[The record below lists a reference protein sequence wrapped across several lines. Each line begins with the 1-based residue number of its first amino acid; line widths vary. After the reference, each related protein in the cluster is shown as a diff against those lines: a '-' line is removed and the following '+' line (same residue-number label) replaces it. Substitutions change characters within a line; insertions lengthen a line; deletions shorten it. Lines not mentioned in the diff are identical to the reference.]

1 MATQLRRLDTA
12 RRLQQRD
19 NQLTDLSPSQRLTAL
34 LDDSPLKPIQRWLWG
49 LSTGGTLLDGFVIFV
64 LGVTMPLIIAE
75 FGLTPDV
82 VGLIGASLVFGA
94 VFGAG
99 FGGPM
104 ADRLGRKGLMLADM
118 IIIGTGAATS
128 ALANG
133 FPLLFIGQLLVGIGV
148 GIDFPASSS
157 YVSEVLPKRSRARM
171 MVATIACQSV
181 GMLLAAVIALLLL
194 KNVHSAQTWRLFLA
208 AEGAI
213 ALLFFFLRLSEP
225 DSPHWLMTR
234 GRFTEAAH
242 AFLRIMPE
250 QREAVLQIT
259 GAGGDPN
266 VANSVPPSKSPGL
279 AILFSRAYRA
289 RTVLVAV
296 PWFLMDI
303 ATYGVG
309 LFTPIILGAI
319 DVSGKRG
326 GVFTSDFTDARG
338 SAAID
343 LFLLFGFLVG
353 IWAVP
358 RFGRIRM
365 QAVGFAGMAF
375 GMLVLMIAVSLSNS
389 SAGAGHIPLV
399 FAGFILFNLLM
410 NAGPNPTTYTLAP
423 ILFPTQL
430 RVNASGFAAG
440 VAKIGA
446 TLGVFVLPILKGKF
460 GVPAVLGMMAAVS
473 VLGLVVTL
481 VFGREDSE

>member
-1 MATQLRRLDTA
+1 LVEIT
-12 RRLQQRD
+12 
-19 NQLTDLSPSQRLTAL
+19 PSERLTSL
-34 LDDSPLKPIQRWLWG
+34 LDGSPLKPIQRWLWV

-75 FGLTPDV
+75 FRLTPDL

-99 FGGPM
+99 FGGPL
-104 ADRLGRKGLMLADM
+104 ADRLGRKKLMLADM
-118 IIIGTGAATS
+118 IIIGAGAAIS

-133 FPLLFIGQLLVGIGV
+133 FPLLFIGQLLVGMGV

-157 YVSEVLPKRSRARM
+157 YVLEVLPKRSRARM

-194 KNVHSAQTWRLFLA
+194 KNVHGGQTRRLFLA

-213 ALLFFFLRLSEP
+213 ALLFFLLRLSEP
-225 DSPHWLMTR
+225 DSPHWLMAR
-234 GRFTEAAH
+234 GRFTEAAQ

-259 GAGGDPN
+259 GDAGNQG
-266 VANSVPPSKSPGL
+266 VASAEAPVKPGI
-279 AILFSRAYRA
+279 AILFSRPYRA
-289 RTVLVAV
+289 RTMLVAI

-319 DVSGKRG
+319 DVSAK
-326 GVFTSDFTDARG
+326 GVGVIARDFADARG

-358 RFGRIRM
+358 RYGRIRM
-365 QAVGFAGMAF
+365 QAVGFAGMAL
-375 GMLVLMIAVSLSNS
+375 GMLVLMIAVSISNS

-410 NAGPNPTTYTLAP
+410 NAGPNSTTFTLAP

-430 RVNASGFAAG
+430 RATASGFAAG

-446 TLGVFVLPILKGKF
+446 TLGVFVLPILKGEF
-460 GVPAVLGMMAAVS
+460 GVPAVLGMMAAIS
-473 VLGLVVTL
+473 VLGLIVTV
-481 VFGREDSE
+481 VFGREDTE

>member
-1 MATQLRRLDTA
+1 MAAITLSQS
-12 RRLQQRD
+12 
-19 NQLTDLSPSQRLTAL
+19 LTSL
-34 LDDSPLKPIQRWLWG
+34 LDESPLKPIQRWLWV

-64 LGVTMPLIIAE
+64 LGVAMPLIIAE
-75 FGLTPDV
+75 FHLTPDV

-99 FGGPM
+99 LGGPM
-104 ADRLGRKGLMLADM
+104 ADHLGRKKLMLADM
-118 IIIGTGAATS
+118 TIIAAGAAIS
-128 ALANG
+128 ALADG
-133 FPLLFIGQLLVGIGV
+133 FPMLFIGQLLVGVGI

-157 YVSEVLPKRSRARM
+157 YVSEVQPKRSRARM

-181 GMLLAAVIALLLL
+181 GMLLAAAISLVLL
-194 KNVHSAQTWRLFLA
+194 KNLHSAQTWRLFMA
-208 AEGAI
+208 TEGSI
-213 ALLFFFLRLSEP
+213 ALLFFLLRLSEP
-225 DSPHWLMTR
+225 DSPHWLMAR
-234 GRFTEAAH
+234 GRFAEAAH
-242 AFLRIMPE
+242 AFIRIMPE

-259 GAGGDPN
+259 GDAGIQD
-266 VANSVPPSKSPGL
+266 VASALAPAKPGM

-289 RTVLVAV
+289 RTALVAI

-319 DVSGKRG
+319 EVSGTGASVITR
-326 GVFTSDFTDARG
+326 DFADTRG

-343 LFLLFGFLVG
+343 LFLLLGFLLG

-365 QAVGFAGMAF
+365 QAIGFAAMAF
-375 GMLVLMIAVSLSNS
+375 GMLLLVVAVRLSNS
-389 SAGAGHIPLV
+389 SLHIPLV

-410 NAGPNPTTYTLAP
+410 NAGPNSTTFTLAP

-430 RVNASGFAAG
+430 RATAGGFAAG
-440 VAKIGA
+440 VAKLGA
-446 TLGVFVLPILKGKF
+446 TLGVFVLPILKAKY
-460 GVPAVLGMMAAVS
+460 GVPAVLGMMAVVS

-481 VFGREDSE
+481 VFGREDTED

>member
-1 MATQLRRLDTA
+1 VAEITV
-12 RRLQQRD
+12 
-19 NQLTDLSPSQRLTAL
+19 SQRLTSL
-34 LDDSPLKPIQRWLWG
+34 LDESPLKPIQRWLWV

-64 LGVTMPLIIAE
+64 LGVAMPLIIAE
-75 FGLTPDV
+75 FHLTPDV

-99 FGGPM
+99 FGGPV
-104 ADRLGRKGLMLADM
+104 ADHLGRKKLMLADM
-118 IIIGTGAATS
+118 IIIAAGAATS

-133 FPLLFIGQLLVGIGV
+133 SAMLFIGQFLIGVGV

-181 GMLLAAVIALLLL
+181 GMLLAAVVTLVLL
-194 KNVHSAQTWRLFLA
+194 KNVHSAQSWRLFLVT
-208 AEGAI
+208 EGVI
-213 ALLFFFLRLSEP
+213 AVLFFLLRLSEP
-225 DSPHWLMTR
+225 DSPHWLMTQ
-234 GRFTEAAH
+234 GRFAEAAQ
-242 AFLRIMPE
+242 AFIRIMPE
-250 QREAVLQIT
+250 QRDAVLQIARN
-259 GAGGDPN
+259 AGEQH
-266 VANSVPPSKSPGL
+266 VANAVTSAKPGM
-279 AILFSRAYRA
+279 AILFSSAYRA

-319 DVSGKRG
+319 DVSGDSG
-326 GVFTSDFTDARG
+326 GVMARDFADARG

-343 LFLLFGFLVG
+343 PFLLLGFLVG

-365 QAVGFAGMAF
+365 QAIGFANMAF
-375 GMLVLMIAVSLSNS
+375 GMLLLTVAVHLSNS
-389 SAGAGHIPLV
+389 SLHIPLV
-399 FAGFILFNLLM
+399 FAGFILFNLSM
-410 NAGPNPTTYTLAP
+410 NAGPNSTTFTLAP
-423 ILFPTQL
+423 FLFPTQL
-430 RVNASGFAAG
+430 RATASGFAAG

-460 GVPAVLGMMAAVS
+460 GVPAVLEMMAVVS
-473 VLGLVVTL
+473 VLGLIVTL
-481 VFGREDSE
+481 IFGREDTDDRSRPRTD